1 MIQLFLIVFLLG
13 YETNNMVSKRV
24 VHSRASRGYIP
35 SKNKLNDRARR
46 VSELFKAFSN
56 KLPKSTKPKM
66 ISFSEKMLRVCEID
80 DYFSGRNPYVSGVG
94 VFVFACRRFSP
105 NGKSTV
111 TYQDIKD
118 KCGRFATGQSFQD
131 MLNYFAKRFP

>member
-1 MIQLFLIVFLLG
+1 
-13 YETNNMVSKRV
+13 MVSKRV

-46 VSELFKAFSN
+46 VNEIFEKFSSQIPESDR
-56 KLPKSTKPKM
+56 KKM
-66 ISFSEKMLRVCEID
+66 ISFSVNLLRVCEID
-80 DYFSGRNPYVSGVG
+80 DYFSGRNPYVSGVA
-94 VFVFACRRFSP
+94 VFVFTCRRFSYNHKCP
-105 NGKSTV
+105 V

-131 MLNYFAKRFP
+131 MLNYFAERFP